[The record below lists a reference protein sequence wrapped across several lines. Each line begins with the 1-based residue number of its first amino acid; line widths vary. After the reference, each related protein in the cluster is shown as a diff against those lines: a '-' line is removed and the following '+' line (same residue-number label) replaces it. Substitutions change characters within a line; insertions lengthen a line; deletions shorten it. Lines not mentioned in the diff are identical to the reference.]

1 MATRTRTVTC
11 SICHEPGHNCRT
23 CWMRNVTLTRGGRF
37 PGDLPVWD
45 PAIEDLTTAD
55 PLELPQTPPP
65 APVPTTSP
73 PAPKKRKVTKNPIH
87 KPYVQEENQCN
98 ICFDDLEETNK
109 VVTKC
114 GHKFCV
120 ECYTRAARNNNDCA
134 VCRKKLCSAEPDNW
148 KRRFQEMERDCE
160 YYRGLVERMTGVLGP
175 HMGHDDNL
183 SDSDM
188 DLDLDLDELADN
200 IEYVRPATA
209 NI

>member
-1 MATRTRTVTC
+1 MA
-11 SICHEPGHNCRT
+11 P
-23 CWMRNVTLTRGGRF
+23 
-37 PGDLPVWD
+37 
-45 PAIEDLTTAD
+45 
-55 PLELPQTPPP
+55 
-65 APVPTTSP
+65 
-73 PAPKKRKVTKNPIH
+73 

-160 YYRGLVERMTGVLGP
+160 YYRGLVERMTGILGP
-175 HMGHDDNL
+175 HIGHHDHL
-183 SDSDM
+183 SDSDS
-188 DLDLDLDELADN
+188 DLGMDLDELADN
-200 IEYVRPATA
+200 IEYVRPATV

>member
-11 SICHEPGHNCRT
+11 SCCGELGHNRRT

-45 PAIEDLTTAD
+45 PAIEDLTTAG
-55 PLELPQTPPP
+55 PLEFHRHSLSNPSTSHSSTRSKKKKSYKKTQ
-65 APVPTTSP
+65 AP
-73 PAPKKRKVTKNPIH
+73 

-160 YYRGLVERMTGVLGP
+160 YYRGLVERMTGILGP
-175 HMGHDDNL
+175 HMGHDDHL

-188 DLDLDLDELADN
+188 DMDLDELADN
-200 IEYVRPATA
+200 IEYVRPATV

>member
-37 PGDLPVWD
+37 PGDLPIWD
-45 PAIEDLTTAD
+45 PAIEDLTTAE
-55 PLELPQTPPP
+55 PIELTQTPPP
-65 APVPTTSP
+65 ALVPTTPP
-73 PAPKKRKVTKNPIH
+73 PAPKKRKITKNPLH

-98 ICFDDLEETNK
+98 ICFDDLEDTNK

-134 VCRKKLCSAEPDNW
+134 VCRKKLCSVEPDNW

-160 YYRGLVERMTGVLGP
+160 YYRGLVERMTGVLRP
-175 HMGHDDNL
+175 HMGIDDHL

-188 DLDLDLDELADN
+188 DLDEDD
-200 IEYVRPATA
+200 IEYERARTV

>member
-1 MATRTRTVTC
+1 MATRTVTC
-11 SICHEPGHNCRT
+11 SICREPGHNCRT

-45 PAIEDLTTAD
+45 PAIEDLTTAE
-55 PLELPQTPPP
+55 PLELPPTPPP
-65 APVPTTSP
+65 APVPTTPP
-73 PAPKKRKVTKNPIH
+73 PAPKRRKVTKNPIH

-160 YYRGLVERMTGVLGP
+160 YYRGLVERMTGILRP
-175 HMGHDDNL
+175 HMGFDDHL

-188 DLDLDLDELADN
+188 DLEEDEEE
-200 IEYVRPATA
+200 IEYERAPTV